1 MMKINLLNN
10 LLSNNLR
17 IIENLLQLTSINYT
31 TNSVAISSISKTSN
45 FITIDSQITINQQ
58 KTQTVNIKQ

>member
-1 MMKINLLNN
+1 MKINLLNN